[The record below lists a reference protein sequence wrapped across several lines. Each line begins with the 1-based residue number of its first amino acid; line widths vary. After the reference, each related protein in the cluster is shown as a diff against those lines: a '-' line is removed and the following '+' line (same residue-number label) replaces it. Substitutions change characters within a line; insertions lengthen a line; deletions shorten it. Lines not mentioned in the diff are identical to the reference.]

1 LNNHNSGK
9 EYKYH
14 CTACTGPVAES
25 DFETRKAIRREGA
38 VYCRKC
44 FRQTF
49 PDECEKHPGTKL
61 TVVCAVCGK
70 PNCANCVIDIQGK
83 KVCETCK
90 PLALSR
96 FEKGEEIGPVKYEKA
111 PEEQRE
117 EPGEEEWRPVPFY
130 LQPKGVLV
138 LGLLGAALLPI
149 APFLA
154 RLADSTLLA
163 FVVAAGAGT
172 LSFVAIRNYFKSR
185 SEYSYR
191 TLYEKFLAGMGVVL
205 GTASLI
211 FHWGLAVF
219 YIVMFL
225 QGYSTMP

>member
-1 LNNHNSGK
+1 MNNHNSGK
-9 EYKYH
+9 EYEYH
-14 CTACTGPVAES
+14 CAACTGPVAES
-25 DFETRKAIRREGA
+25 DFETGKAIRREGA

-44 FRQTF
+44 FRQKF
-49 PDECEKHPGTKL
+49 PDECEKHPGTRL

-70 PNCANCVIDIQGK
+70 LNCANCVIDIQDK

-96 FEKGEEIGPVKYEKA
+96 FEKGEEIGPVAYKQ
-111 PEEQRE
+111 PEEVEDEDRE
-117 EPGEEEWRPVPFY
+117 DWSAVPFH

-149 APFLA
+149 VPFLA
-154 RLADSTLLA
+154 RFTYSTVLASLM
-163 FVVAAGAGT
+163 AAMAGI
-172 LSFVAIRNYFKSR
+172 LSLVTVQNYFSSR
-185 SEYSYR
+185 SQYAYR
-191 TLYEKFLAGMGVVL
+191 TLNERFFAGIGVVL
-205 GTASLI
+205 GAGSLI

-225 QGYSTMP
+225 QGYSSVP